1 MRTGE
6 PPPTVGDVLSALATG
21 LWTWDSAAGT
31 VTLDAE
37 AARLMGLPAEP
48 TTLTQAGARSRLHP
62 VDWNEIVSVVQLA
75 VAEDTLAEVR
85 IRVMDDRGRVIR
97 TIRSRSKP
105 TFDPVRKSF
114 ELIGTIQEVT
124 EPSPQTAARAPSVT
138 GDWRRSREAFLL
150 DAGRALAEA
159 RSTTEVLRVAA
170 GLAMPGFSP
179 DGLAV
184 FGVEADRLTVIGHH
198 GHNQGDE
205 GPFTHMPLETDYPAA
220 EVVRTGRAVYL
231 SSPEDYKARYPTA
244 WPLAEQ
250 FGRQSWAFLPLT
262 VAGRTMGAWMAGF
275 THPVTFTPDERS
287 VLTTVA
293 RMLAQA
299 LSRAGAAETERELT
313 DGLQRTMLPTL
324 GPEIPG
330 MSVAARYVPTGGGLQ
345 VGGDWYD
352 MIALPSGRFAL
363 VIGDVQGHDV
373 RAAGLMG
380 QLRIALRAYASEGH
394 RPDAVL
400 SRASRFLHGITNT
413 DEDAYADL
421 RFATCLYI
429 EVDPVSGVLDI
440 ARAGHPDPV
449 VRMADGTVLVR
460 PTPGGLP
467 LGIDPDADYPT
478 TRLVLEP
485 GETML
490 LCTDGLIETGGHD
503 LDTGWRRIR
512 TILESFDARPYEG
525 EGEDEG
531 EDEGDGGPEAGRVG
545 AERLIAER
553 LSTERLSTDR
563 LSTEGREVGGLDDG
577 GLIVEGRY
585 GDGRSSGG
593 QGADGR
599 GALGQGAGGRGV
611 DDRGVDGRGAL
622 GRGVDGLR
630 RGGHRTGGDEARGPE
645 PVRVETSHLEPGTPA
660 AGAPEPAALTPHR
673 PEPSGATPSQ
683 PERAAPTPTPQVAG
697 DPTPGHP
704 EHDDRIPAHPEP
716 TGLAPRRPQSAPLVS
731 ARLEAVGLAPGRLE
745 ALADALVQGVHGP
758 SSHHTPGPL
767 ADRREDDIAMLLLC
781 RESEG
786 CGCGDTTAVRPPVRR
801 TALTIAQAEP
811 ERIAGARQQVR
822 ELLHDW
828 NCGDQVDSAVLLVS
842 EMLTNV
848 LVHTDADALLVAEMT
863 GDGGKRRMRIEVTD
877 ASDDLPHKRHPGELA
892 SSGRGLVLM
901 DMLADAWGV
910 DPRGEGKSIW
920 FELYET
926 APPDGAGANGGST
939 R

>member
-1 MRTGE
+1 M
-6 PPPTVGDVLSALATG
+6 GDVLAALATG
-21 LWTWDSAAGT
+21 LWHWDSAAGT
-31 VTLDAE
+31 VTVDAE
-37 AARLMGLPAEP
+37 AARLLGLPPEP

-75 VAEDTLAEVR
+75 VTEDTLAEVR
-85 IRVMDDRGRVIR
+85 IRVMDERGRVLR
-97 TIRSRSKP
+97 TVRSRSKP
-105 TFDPVRKSF
+105 TIDPERRSY
-114 ELIGTIQEVT
+114 ELIGTLQEVT
-124 EPSPQTAARAPSVT
+124 EPSPQTAARNPTVT

-159 RSTTEVLRVAA
+159 RSTEEVLRVAA

-184 FGVEADRLTVIGHH
+184 FGVDGDRLTVIGHH
-198 GHNQGDE
+198 GHRDGDE
-205 GPFTHMPLETDYPAA
+205 RPFTHMPLNTDYPAA

-231 SSPEDYKARYPTA
+231 SSPEEYKDRYPTA

-250 FGRQSWAFLPLT
+250 FARQSWAFLPLT

-275 THPVTFTPDERS
+275 TYPVSFTPDERS

-330 MSVAARYVPTGGGLQ
+330 MTVAARYVPTGGGLQ

-352 MIALPSGRFAL
+352 MIALPNGRFAL

-400 SRASRFLHGITNT
+400 SRASRFLHGVTFDSDN
-413 DEDAYADL
+413 DFSDL
-421 RFATCLYI
+421 RFATCLYV

-440 ARAGHPDPV
+440 ARAGHPDPA

-460 PTPGGLP
+460 PTAGGLP
-467 LGIDPDADYPT
+467 LGVDPDADYPT

-512 TILESFDARPYEG
+512 SILESYEDA
-525 EGEDEG
+525 DE
-531 EDEGDGGPEAGRVG
+531 
-545 AERLIAER
+545 
-553 LSTERLSTDR
+553 S
-563 LSTEGREVGGLDDG
+563 
-577 GLIVEGRY
+577 
-585 GDGRSSGG
+585 
-593 QGADGR
+593 ADG
-599 GALGQGAGGRGV
+599 
-611 DDRGVDGRGAL
+611 
-622 GRGVDGLR
+622 
-630 RGGHRTGGDEARGPE
+630 T
-645 PVRVETSHLEPGTPA
+645 
-660 AGAPEPAALTPHR
+660 APSA
-673 PEPSGATPSQ
+673 
-683 PERAAPTPTPQVAG
+683 
-697 DPTPGHP
+697 D
-704 EHDDRIPAHPEP
+704 
-716 TGLAPRRPQSAPLVS
+716 GLAP
-731 ARLEAVGLAPGRLE
+731 EGLE
-745 ALADALVQGVHGP
+745 ALADALVRGVHGP

-767 ADRREDDIAMLLLC
+767 ADRREDDIAILLLC
-781 RESEG
+781 RAGEG
-786 CGCGDTTAVRPPVRR
+786 RGCDDTTAVRPPVRR
-801 TALTIAQAEP
+801 TALTVAQAEP

-828 NCGDQVDSAVLLVS
+828 ACDDQAHSAVLLVS
-842 EMLTNV
+842 ETLTNV

-863 GDGGKRRMRIEVTD
+863 GENGKRRLRIEVMDT
-877 ASDDLPHKRHPGELA
+877 SDDLPHKRRPGELA

-901 DMLADAWGV
+901 ELLADAWGV
-910 DPRGEGKSIW
+910 DPRGDGKSIW

-926 APPDGAGANGGST
+926 APPDGSSVVRPGSPVV
-939 R
+939 